1 MSGWLKLHRKALE
14 NPHLREPDAFRF
26 WCWLLANATHQPV
39 TVFRGKG
46 GREVRLGV
54 GQLALSLGNGIDGLT
69 RKRAR
74 TLLERFDRHG
84 MVQIDARRDVGHV
97 VTITR
102 WAEYQDVPE
111 PQNARQKLAKN
122 SPKTVHATGHT
133 NGAKNADE
141 TRHLGEPS
149 EGDGPSKGPNMGQTK
164 AKQRPTAQ
172 EGIEGEEGKE
182 RESAYAD
189 SCASGASDDGRA
201 VAVLSPADGRPLA
214 RKERYPTKAKL
225 PRDGRLIRWP
235 PEFEAAWQ
243 AYPVRTEDT
252 REACYAHW
260 RRHVVDNRV
269 DPARILEA
277 AEAWGMLLSGYEF
290 RIGFL
295 RFCREALWNQPPPKR
310 REEPKSNGQL
320 VAESIA
326 RERRGEMW
334 DPFGEIENEQRER
347 EHRALH
353 AVCRDDEAGGF
364 EGSAHIG
371 GGAHG
376 PDGTDGA
383 NVVRLLAAGGV
394 RRL

>member
-1 MSGWLKLHRKALE
+1 MKVRRVDYYPDEYIVGVSRMTFEQHGVYWMVCSLIMSNGGPIPNDPKWIGNLGGMGAARCRRIISDLVALGKLTEKS
-14 NPHLREPDAFRF
+14 
-26 WCWLLANATHQPV
+26 
-39 TVFRGKG
+39 GKI
-46 GREVRLGV
+46 
-54 GQLALSLGNGIDGLT
+54 GQ
-69 RKRAR
+69 KRAEKE
-74 TLLERFDRHG
+74 L
-84 MVQIDARRDVGHV
+84 ISA
-97 VTITR
+97 
-102 WAEYQDVPE
+102 
-111 PQNARQKLAKN
+111 QKRI
-122 SPKTVHATGHT
+122 
-133 NGAKNADE
+133 E
-141 TRHLGEPS
+141 
-149 EGDGPSKGPNMGQTK
+149 
-164 AKQRPTAQ
+164 TAQ
-172 EGIEGEEGKE
+172 ENGRNGGRPPKKNNDLEEPGGFSDEKLTTNHQPSTSNQHLKKE
-182 RESAYAD
+182 SSNEDSKESR
-189 SCASGASDDGRA
+189 ASGAPDDGSA

-225 PRDGRLIRWP
+225 PRDGRSIRWP

-269 DPARILEA
+269 DPARIVEA
-277 AEAWGMLLSGYEF
+277 AEAWGMLLNGYEF

-364 EGSAHIG
+364 EGSACVG
-371 GGAHG
+371 GGAYG
-376 PDGTDGA
+376 PDGADGA